1 MSSMIT
7 KHALKNGSIGEGA
20 IMTGAALAGGLL
32 LLPVVAAPAGA
43 QTIWHDH
50 TRPQSVWLELNHVE
64 FEGEG
69 SGFLTSSN
77 AIGGRY
83 DLDDATALTVEVP
96 FGYADVDAPSE
107 SEFGIG
113 SPYLGVEY
121 GPSESFLMEAGLRLP
136 WSANNNG
143 AAAGLFGEFA
153 DRSAAYLDEV
163 LTVHLI
169 PNLISTDENGLRTRL
184 RGGPVVWIPTG
195 GGDPEVILDY
205 GGAVGFESGGFGGDL
220 GVTGWMLVSEG
231 DLDFAERTVF
241 QAGAQAFRR
250 LGNGGRVGVLLRI
263 PLDDEV
269 ENVDFTLGVKASL
282 AVD

>member
-1 MSSMIT
+1 MT
-7 KHALKNGSIGEGA
+7 RRAF
-20 IMTGAALAGGLL
+20 TGATGRRGRIVGAAIVLAAGFS
-32 LLPVVAAPAGA
+32 LLPVATAPAAA

-69 SGFLTSSN
+69 SGFMTSSN

-83 DLDDATALTVEVP
+83 GLGDATAFTIEVP
-96 FGYADVDAPSE
+96 FGYADLDAPNE
-107 SEFGIG
+107 SELGVG

-121 GPSESFLMEAGLRLP
+121 ARSESFLLEAGLRLP
-136 WSANNNG
+136 FSATNNG
-143 AAAGLFGEFA
+143 AVAGFFGEFA
-153 DRSAAYLDEV
+153 DRSEAYLDEV

-169 PNLISTDENGLRTRL
+169 PNLVSTDENGLRTRL
-184 RGGPVVWIPTG
+184 RGGPVIWVPTG

-205 GGAVGFESGGFGGDL
+205 GGTIGFENGGFGGDV
-220 GVTGWMLVSEG
+220 GVTGWMIVSQG
-231 DLDFAERTVF
+231 DLDFGERTVF

-250 LGNGGRVGVLLRI
+250 LGDGGRVGILLRI

-269 ENVDFTLGVKASL
+269 ENVDFSLGAKVAL
-282 AVD
+282 AVN

>member
-1 MSSMIT
+1 METGIT
-7 KHALKNGSIGEGA
+7 RSAVARARAVRGA
-20 IMTGAALAGGLL
+20 STLLAGFLL
-32 LLPVVAAPAGA
+32 SLLPAEPAYA

-77 AIGGRY
+77 TLGGRY
-83 DLDDATALTVEVP
+83 DLDDVTAFVAEVP
-96 FGYADVDAPSE
+96 FGYADVDAPNE

-121 GPSESFLMEAGLRLP
+121 GPTESFLLEAGLRLP

-169 PNLISTDENGLRTRL
+169 PNLVSTDENGLRTRL

-195 GGDPEVILDY
+195 GGGPEVVLDY
-205 GGAVGFESGGFGGDL
+205 GGTVGFDNGSFAGDL

-231 DLDFAERTVF
+231 DLDFADRTVF
-241 QAGAQAFRR
+241 QAGAQVSRR
-250 LGNGGRVGVLLRI
+250 LGSGGRVGVLLRI
-263 PLDDEV
+263 PLDDDV

-282 AVD
+282 VMD

>member
-1 MSSMIT
+1 MT
-7 KHALKNGSIGEGA
+7 SIA
-20 IMTGAALAGGLL
+20 TRAAVRRIALALAAGLGFML
-32 LLPVVAAPAGA
+32 AQAAPTGA

-83 DLDDATALTVEVP
+83 GLGDATALTVEVP
-96 FGYADVDAPSE
+96 FGYADLDAPNE

-113 SPYLGVEY
+113 SPYLGIEY
-121 GPSESFLMEAGLRLP
+121 GPSESFLLEAGLRLP

-153 DRSAAYLDEV
+153 DRSAAYFDEV

-169 PNLISTDENGLRTRL
+169 PNFITTGETGLRARL
-184 RGGPVVWIPTG
+184 RGGPVVWIPTSG
-195 GGDPEVILDY
+195 GSPQVILDY
-205 GGAVGFESGGFGGDL
+205 GGTIGFENGGFGGDL
-220 GVTGWMLVSEG
+220 GITGWMLVSQG
-231 DLDFAERTVF
+231 GLDFADRTVF
-241 QAGAQAFRR
+241 QAGAQLFRR
-250 LGNGGRVGVLLRI
+250 LGGGGRLGVLLRI

-282 AVD
+282 VVD